1 MKVPK
6 LRFSVSEFIRKLA
19 ISNSSVWAIYWR
31 AENVINRE
39 VDGVANLWQILH
51 EEKQMRDQIKCY
63 FSWKFEFSFY
73 SCCTVPQFWLG
84 V

>member
-6 LRFSVSEFIRKLA
+6 LRFSVYEFIRKLA
-19 ISNSSVWAIYWR
+19 ISNSSIWATHLR

-39 VDGVANLWQILH
+39 IDGAANLWQILH

-63 FSWKFEFSFY
+63 FSWKLEFLF
-73 SCCTVPQFWLG
+73 
-84 V
+84 

>member
-19 ISNSSVWAIYWR
+19 ISNSSIWAMHLR

-39 VDGVANLWQILH
+39 INGVANLWQILH
-51 EEKQMRDQIKCY
+51 EENQMRDQIKCY
-63 FSWKFEFSFY
+63 FS
-73 SCCTVPQFWLG
+73 
-84 V
+84 